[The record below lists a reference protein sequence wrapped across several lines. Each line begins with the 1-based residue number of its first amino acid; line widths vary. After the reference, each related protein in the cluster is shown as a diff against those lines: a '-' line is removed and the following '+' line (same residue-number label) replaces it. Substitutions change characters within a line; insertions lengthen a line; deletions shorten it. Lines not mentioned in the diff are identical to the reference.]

1 MKAKINTE
9 VAILNFSTWFMINI
23 LMELEMI
30 KLGNKW
36 HFVENQIE
44 IM

>member
-1 MKAKINTE
+1 MKAKTNTE
-9 VAILNFSTWFMINI
+9 VDILNFSTLFMTNI

-30 KLGNKW
+30 KLGNKC

>member
-1 MKAKINTE
+1 MEAKINTE
-9 VAILNFSTWFMINI
+9 VDILSFSTWFITNI